1 MNIAKRVQPFLW
13 ILKMHIQALFD
24 MSRAVTK
31 IHDEN
36 PCVSI
41 CVTVKTL
48 VMGLILQFLT
58 HNDRTGK
65 RSPGCNRLWKLELV

>member
-24 MSRAVTK
+24 MSHGVTK
-31 IHDEN
+31 SMMKIL
-36 PCVSI
+36 VSI
-41 CVTVKTL
+41 CVTMKTL
-48 VMGLILQFLT
+48 VMGPILQFLT

-65 RSPGCNRLWKLELV
+65 RSPGCNRLQPLLGN